1 MKILIH
7 AAAWALMLATAATA
21 GAQPRRDRDR
31 DRDRDDVSLFD
42 RRDFQG
48 YIGALNDDTR
58 NFDRHGLNDRVA
70 SIIVRRGRWE
80 FCTDA
85 NYRGDCRV
93 YGPGEYRSLPGGHDD
108 AYSSARQAA
117 SRKGPSRGRGGPSI
131 TLYDSPSFG
140 GRSLHLE
147 DSAHNLE
154 LLRFNDRVE
163 SVIVERG
170 RWRLCSDANG
180 AGRCRDFGPG
190 EYPSLTPDLRSKL
203 SSVRRH

>member
-1 MKILIH
+1 RPLRGERDPAYAGGHDARPPRARRAREPRSGHARALRRAHDGHRTKGDRPMKILIH
-7 AAAWALMLATAATA
+7 AAAWALVLATAATA
-21 GAQPRRDRDR
+21 GAQQRRDRDR

-117 SRKGPSRGRGGPSI
+117 SR
-131 TLYDSPSFG
+131 
-140 GRSLHLE
+140 
-147 DSAHNLE
+147 
-154 LLRFNDRVE
+154 
-163 SVIVERG
+163 
-170 RWRLCSDANG
+170 
-180 AGRCRDFGPG
+180 
-190 EYPSLTPDLRSKL
+190 
-203 SSVRRH
+203 